1 MSALGVSGRKLRLG
15 IVLAGILGTVCLP
28 VGASQAADSNARTN
42 ADPSPS
48 NAVGSPAP
56 ASHSK
61 GAVAPK
67 NSSGDAV
74 NAELKDVYRIGVE
87 DELQIS
93 VWREPEM
100 SNTVVVRPDGMI
112 TMPLLNDIP
121 VVGLRTEDLQ
131 ALLTEKLKPFV
142 NEPQVTVIVRQIRSR
157 RVYVFGQVAHQ
168 GTFQLNSKKSVLEV
182 LAEAGGISQFAKS
195 RGMYILR
202 TQGGKQV
209 RIPIDYRKVVSGQNQ
224 NLSLYPGDVI
234 VVP

>member
-1 MSALGVSGRKLRLG
+1 LNTVGTCGMRLRFSL
-15 IVLAGILGTVCLP
+15 VLAAILGAMCLP
-28 VGASQAADSNARTN
+28 VGARQALGSNTKANSDALPSTAKSYAAPSGHGKGPVASAD
-42 ADPSPS
+42 
-48 NAVGSPAP
+48 GSA
-56 ASHSK
+56 
-61 GAVAPK
+61 
-67 NSSGDAV
+67 DAV
-74 NAELKDVYRIGVE
+74 NTEQGDVYRIGVE

-112 TMPLLNDIP
+112 TMPLLNDIQ

-157 RVYVFGQVAHQ
+157 RVYVFGQVARQ
-168 GTFQLNSKKSVLEV
+168 GTFQLNTRKTVLEV

-195 RGMYILR
+195 RAMYILR
-202 TQGGKQV
+202 TQSGKRV
-209 RIPIDYRKVVSGQNQ
+209 RIPIDYKKVVAGQSQ
-224 NLSLYPGDVI
+224 NLALYPGDVI